1 MKRIPFLILVF
12 ILTTGFFKSALE
24 ECADIQMKLEK
35 RFMQIGE
42 FKNVEMTDGEKLIA
56 RKKWEKA
63 KKKYESTKKN
73 ERLNIRF
80 FIEYDSLEYPPTH
93 KQVKIRDISK
103 QENERAYKK
112 FIKQSLKSKLKDR
125 WYEDHYSNC
134 INWKKSNPELFEA
147 KYD

>member
-1 MKRIPFLILVF
+1 MKRISFLILVF

-56 RKKWEKA
+56 RKKWEKV

-73 ERLNIRF
+73 EQLNIRF
-80 FIEYDSLEYPPTH
+80 FIEYGSLEYQPTH
-93 KQVKIRDISK
+93 KKVKIKIL
-103 QENERAYKK
+103 
-112 FIKQSLKSKLKDR
+112 I
-125 WYEDHYSNC
+125 
-134 INWKKSNPELFEA
+134 INFTINKIM
-147 KYD
+147 